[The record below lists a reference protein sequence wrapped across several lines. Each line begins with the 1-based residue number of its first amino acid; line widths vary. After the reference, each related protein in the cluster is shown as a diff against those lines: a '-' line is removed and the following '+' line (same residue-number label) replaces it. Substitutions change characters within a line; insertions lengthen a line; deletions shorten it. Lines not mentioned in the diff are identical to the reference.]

1 MLVDS
6 PMPTNRKSRRI
17 KGILFDKDG
26 TLINHLPHWI
36 PAVQRALEQIQEQCD
51 GFDLRLGEA
60 VGIHPSGRLLPNSVI
75 GSLAIPGVVNTVH
88 ETLLQQGVPAGQAQA
103 ASDWFSETLD
113 LVPRGD
119 YDTLTDLRALFSL
132 ARQHG
137 MTIGIITNDYAESA
151 RVQMTDLGVI
161 DQVDFLWGIE
171 EGVVAKP
178 DPSGV
183 IAFCDA
189 FQLEPY
195 QVAYVGDSIVDM
207 ETAARAQ
214 VGLRISVLTG
224 AGDLYSLRRASHI
237 TLNSVADLPG
247 ILGKLSLKNRRRWYY
262 NQHRDKI
269 LAQQKAYR
277 ESNQASIKVQQ
288 REYRDSNRD
297 EYLQY
302 QRQYYRQVL
311 KPRREMRRIAAE
323 L

>member
-1 MLVDS
+1 MLVS
-6 PMPTNRKSRRI
+6 TPTPTKRKSRRI

-36 PAVQRALEQIQEQCD
+36 PAVRRALEHIQDQFA
-51 GFDLRLGEA
+51 GFDLKLAEA
-60 VGIHPSGRLLPNSVI
+60 VGIHPSGKLMPNSVI

-88 ETLLQQGVPAGQAQA
+88 QTLLAQGAPAGQAQA

-119 YDTLTDLRALFSL
+119 YDTLTDLSAIFRL
-132 ARQHG
+132 AYRNG
-137 MTIGIITNDYAESA
+137 MTVGLITNDYAESA
-151 RVQMTDLGVI
+151 RRQMTDLGVI
-161 DQVDFLWGIE
+161 DEIDFLWGIE

-178 DPSGV
+178 DPGGV
-183 IAFCDA
+183 LSFCDA

-207 ETAARAQ
+207 ETAVNAK

-224 AGDLYSLRRASHI
+224 DGDLYSLRRASHI
-237 TLNSVADLPG
+237 TLNSVAELPA

-262 NQHRDKI
+262 IQHKEKI

-277 ESNQASIKVQQ
+277 ESNQASIRVQQ
-288 REYRDSNRD
+288 REYREAKRD

-311 KPRREMRRIAAE
+311 KPRRESRRIAAE

>member
-6 PMPTNRKSRRI
+6 PTPTNRKSRHI

-36 PAVQRALEQIQEQCD
+36 PAVQRALEQIQDQFG
-51 GFDLRLGEA
+51 GFDLNLAEA
-60 VGIHPSGRLLPNSVI
+60 VGIHPSGKLLPNRVI
-75 GSLAIPGVVNTVH
+75 GSLAVPGVVNTVRQA
-88 ETLLQQGVPAGQAQA
+88 LLDKGVPAGQAQA
-103 ASDWFSETLD
+103 ASEWFSEALD

-119 YDTLTDLRALFSL
+119 YDTLTDLSALSS
-132 ARQHG
+132 AAHRNG
-137 MTIGIITNDYAESA
+137 MTVGLITNDYTESA
-151 RVQMTDLGVI
+151 RRQMTDLGVVGEI
-161 DQVDFLWGIE
+161 DFLWGIE

-178 DPSGV
+178 NPSGV
-183 IAFCDA
+183 VAFCEA

-195 QVAYVGDSIVDM
+195 QVAYVGDSMVDM
-207 ETAARAQ
+207 ETALNGH

-237 TLNSVADLPG
+237 TLNSVAELPA

-262 NQHRDKI
+262 TQHKEKI
-269 LAQQKAYR
+269 LAQQKVYR
-277 ESNQASIKVQQ
+277 ESNQASIRVQQ
-288 REYRDSNRD
+288 REYREAKRD

-302 QRQYYRQVL
+302 QRRYYRQVL
-311 KPRREMRRIAAE
+311 KPRRESRRIAAE